1 MIDKS
6 IMAGQVICPAADG
19 VSGLVAGATG
29 TWSWRLPGSRP
40 CETTDLPRMRG
51 PASCPA
57 FRIHTWFT
65 VEGLK

>member
-1 MIDKS
+1 MRRRLERRER
-6 IMAGQVICPAADG
+6 A
-19 VSGLVAGATG
+19 
-29 TWSWRLPGSRP
+29 WSWRLPGSRP